1 MHPYEAARLDQEN
14 ADYEAWA
21 AEHADE
27 LAKEAHAKWVE
38 TLCEGHESLR
48 GDAMGADEFCD
59 GTCRPLAERDE
70 DAWIAAYDADEPTC
84 WD

>member
-1 MHPYEAARLDQEN
+1 MHAYEAARLEQEN

-21 AEHADE
+21 REHADE

-38 TLCEGHESLR
+38 TLCEGHDSKPV
-48 GDAMGADEFCD
+48 FCD

-70 DAWIAAYDADEPTC
+70 DAWIAAHDADEPT